1 MTEPEADWTSL
12 SKVPKF
18 ENTEIEESLTH
29 TWEITDWDSLDD
41 RQVSP
46 PFECGGMMWEIL
58 LFPRGNPQRG
68 CISLYINS
76 LGPRDG
82 FIPGASTTKA
92 NWHVCAAFSLTMWN
106 PDHPSVAV
114 TQSSNHRFTPK
125 VSDWGYN
132 EFSVLRSVFVK
143 TPKAAAPLITQ
154 RGPDS
159 KLGVNISV
167 QMDVLRDTTGVLWH
181 DFQDYDSREATGF
194 TGLVNQGAT
203 CYLNSLLQSLY
214 FTRAFRNAVYR
225 IQDSSGFTG
234 GLQRLFYKLATSE
247 SPVDTTD
254 LTTTFGWDS
263 ADAFM
268 QQDVQELA
276 RVLMDRL
283 EAKMKGT
290 EVDGFLSKLFVGQ
303 MKSYIKCVN
312 VPFESARSE
321 DFWDVQ
327 LNVRGLPDVYASFR
341 DYCAAETLEGENQ
354 YAAGEYG
361 LQDAVKG
368 VVFESLPPVLHLQL
382 KRYDYDWMR
391 DTEVKIN
398 DHYEFPLE
406 LDLSEFVENDGA
418 WQYDL
423 YGVLVHAGDLNAGHY
438 YALIKP
444 EENGGWYK
452 YDDERVTKAALHE
465 VLDENFGS
473 NNGSLLRR
481 VTSAYMLVY
490 IRRDMTSFVLPTGEA
505 DIAPPAEIAQVLE
518 AEKKAEDLRQ
528 HALAEQ
534 QQYITLRVL
543 SAKKYLH
550 HRGPGILPWSTVSL
564 EAINEHE
571 EPGNLKVRLGT
582 SLQSLA
588 KQLDAE
594 SLWLCPTPHSNHRNA
609 RARSQ
614 KIHHVPL
621 NDSYTVDQLA
631 EWVNSASPVIF
642 VGPKQPQDSGGTF
655 KLVFRKA
662 FDGSDVIGKDVC
674 WIDLQIPLKEALQLM
689 PEDAVLLEDS
699 APTKRKVDA
708 QLITLDIEK
717 SGLELGLE
725 TSDMLVV
732 VNSSMKQSVVE
743 YYENLANRVTL
754 SLIPVYEDEDAY
766 SSGVSSEFGN
776 LQSTRPEVLVTV
788 SMRDS
793 YDSISKKIALELDWP
808 AEKIQLRSF
817 PTQWHRST
825 LIQSSGSNV
834 ATLWSHT
841 NSETTRVL
849 YRKLP
854 VTVSQYEHMREVTIS
869 WLPDGYMGQERRK
882 TTLGKPEDS
891 LDLHSNQLI
900 AIWIAQDASK
910 SRELENPTLDEL
922 TSCLKQSLEVYAAPL
937 VDVEVEARG
946 VENSRLCNC
955 FHYHTDVNRTHGIP
969 FQFALVPGEPA
980 KATKARLNALLR
992 RNGDSDRS
1000 LEKIKFSIVHER
1012 QHSQTYITDDAI
1024 ILFDILSSTDSI
1036 GLDHPDRRRVSTQ
1049 QQALHIN

>member
-1 MTEPEADWTSL
+1 MDPEADWTSL

-29 TWEITDWDSLDD
+29 TWEIHDWSSLDE

-46 PFECGGMMWEIL
+46 PFECGGMLWEIL

-68 CISLYINS
+68 CISLYINA
-76 LGPRDG
+76 LGPKDDFTDKTLAIR
-82 FIPGASTTKA
+82 S

-106 PDHPSVAV
+106 PDNPSVAV
-114 TQSSNHRFTPK
+114 TQFSNHRFTPK
-125 VSDWGYN
+125 ISDWGYN
-132 EFSVLRSVFVK
+132 EFTVLRSVFVK
-143 TPKAAAPLITQ
+143 SPKALAPLITQ
-154 RGPDS
+154 RGPDA

-167 QMDVLRDTTGVLWH
+167 QMDVLKDPTGVLWH

-194 TGLVNQGAT
+194 TGLLNQGAT

-214 FTRAFRNAVYR
+214 FTRAFRNAVYQ

-234 GLQRLFYKLATSE
+234 GLQRLFYKLSTSAC
-247 SPVDTTD
+247 PVDTTD

-263 ADAFM
+263 ADAFT

-276 RVLMDRL
+276 RVLMDKL

-290 EVDGFLSKLFVGQ
+290 KVDGFLSKLFVGR
-303 MKSYIKCVN
+303 MKSYIKCMN

-341 DYCAAETLEGENQ
+341 DYCAAETLEGDNQ
-354 YAAGEYG
+354 YAAGDYG

-382 KRYDYDWMR
+382 KRYDYDWMH

-406 LDLSEFVENDGA
+406 LDLSEFVENEGK

-452 YDDERVTKAALHE
+452 FDDERVTKAALHE

-473 NNGSLLRR
+473 TNGSLLRR

-490 IRRDMTSFVLPTGEA
+490 IRRDSTSFVLPTGEA
-505 DIAPPAEIAQVLE
+505 DVAPPAEIAQILE
-518 AEKKAEDLRQ
+518 AEKRAEDLRQ

-534 QQYITLRVL
+534 LQYMTLRVL
-543 SAKKYLH
+543 SVKKYVH
-550 HRGPGILPWSTVSL
+550 HKGPGILPWSTVASD
-564 EAINEHE
+564 AIDEHE
-571 EPGNLKVRLGT
+571 EPENLKIRLGT
-582 SLQSLA
+582 SLQTLIQ
-588 KQLDAE
+588 QLEAE
-594 SLWLCPTPHSNHRNA
+594 SLWLCPTPHLSHSNA
-609 RARSQ
+609 RARAQ
-614 KIHHVPL
+614 KIYHVPS
-621 NDSYTVDQLA
+621 NGNYSVDHLA
-631 EWVNSASPVIF
+631 EWVNNSSPVIF
-642 VGPKQPQDSGGTF
+642 IGPKQPEDLDGVF
-655 KLVFRKA
+655 KLVFKKA
-662 FDGSDVIGKDVC
+662 YDGNDVVGKEVC
-674 WIDLQIPLKEALQLM
+674 WINFQLPLKRSLQLA
-689 PEDAVLLEDS
+689 PEDTVLLEDS
-699 APTKRKVDA
+699 TPTKRKVDS
-708 QLITLDIEK
+708 QLVTLDVEK
-717 SGLELGLE
+717 TGSELSLE
-725 TSDMLVV
+725 TSDILIV
-732 VNSSMKQSVVE
+732 VNLSQKKSVVE

-754 SLIPVYEDEDAY
+754 SLTPIYEDEDED
-766 SSGVSSEFGN
+766 SSDVSSESSN
-776 LQSTRPEVLVTV
+776 LQTSGAEILVTV
-788 SMRDS
+788 SMKDN
-793 YDSISKKIALELDWP
+793 YDFILNKIALELNWP

-817 PTQWHRST
+817 PTQWHQST
-825 LIQSSGSNV
+825 LVQSSGANMSILWAH
-834 ATLWSHT
+834 ATAEVS
-841 NSETTRVL
+841 RVL

-854 VTVSQYEHMREVTIS
+854 VTLVQYEQMREVTVS
-869 WLPDGYMGQERRK
+869 WLPDGYMGRERRK
-882 TTLGKPEDS
+882 TILGKPEDP
-891 LDLHSNQLI
+891 LDLNSNKPI
-900 AIWIAQDASK
+900 AIWIAQYASK

-922 TSCLKQSLEVYAAPL
+922 YSCLKQSVCVYAAPL
-937 VDVEVEARG
+937 VDAEIEARSS
-946 VENSRLCNC
+946 EYSRLCNC
-955 FHYHTDVNRTHGIP
+955 FHYCTDVSRTHNIP
-969 FQFALVPGEPA
+969 FQFALVPQEPV
-980 KATKARLNALLR
+980 KKTKARLNALLR

-1012 QHSQTYITDDAI
+1012 QQSQTYITDDAM
-1024 ILFDILSSTDSI
+1024 ILFDVLTPTDSI

-1049 QQALHIN
+1049 QQAIHIN